1 MAGLLGPIPTQ
12 EEASQT
18 IKESFAARDAALAAR
33 AAGKT
38 EQEVAEAASE
48 AVAEVKTIKFDFKP
62 SKFGNLNTSSTSVY
76 KYPNSG
82 AQITP
87 DTDYVTFEFFKY
99 KPPFK
104 NTGGKNKKDEYSA
117 SIESLTS
124 AENILGDKPD
134 GVKNI
139 IMYMPEDIQSE
150 YGANWSGA
158 GFGFLAGRLMKGAGG
173 NFDIGQVFK
182 DLGDAGRKGAV
193 DFIVNNANNA
203 LGSGVTTNQ
212 ALGGI
217 GGTIVNPNVE
227 MMYESPEMRTFS
239 LTYKMFA
246 STPGESEEIRAICN
260 TFKKNMLPAF
270 GGGAFIGVPNI
281 VRVTF
286 MTGTSPNPFVSQ
298 FKPCAISNVSINYT
312 PDGSWAS
319 YPGGAPVATNI
330 TINFKE
336 LKMLFAED
344 INVGRATF

>member
-1 MAGLLGPIPTQ
+1 MALGTWREDAGENAKLQ
-12 EEASQT
+12 EKEK
-18 IKESFAARDAALAAR
+18 IKLA
-33 AAGKT
+33 
-38 EQEVAEAASE
+38 
-48 AVAEVKTIKFDFKP
+48 
-62 SKFGNLNTSSTSVY
+62 FGGINTAKSGQGSTY
-76 KYPNSG
+76 RYPNSG

-99 KPPFK
+99 KPPFQD
-104 NTGGKNKKDEYSA
+104 TGGGDKKAQYDA
-117 SIESLTS
+117 SLNFGKEQ
-124 AENILGDKPD
+124 ILGEKF
-134 GVKNI
+134 GKNI

-158 GFGFLAGRLMKGAGG
+158 GFGFLAGRLMKVAGG
-173 NFDIGQVFK
+173 NFDVGQVFK
-182 DLGDAGRKGAV
+182 DLGDEARKKTA
-193 DFIVNNANNA
+193 DFIVNNANKA
-203 LGSGVTTNQ
+203 LGSGVTIQQ

-260 TFKKNMLPAF
+260 TFKKNMLPSF
-270 GGGAFIGVPNI
+270 GRGGFINVPNV

-286 MTGTSPNPFVSQ
+286 MTGSEPNPFVSQ
-298 FKPCAISNVSINYT
+298 FKACAISNVSINYT

-319 YPGGAPVATNI
+319 YEGGAPVATNI

-344 INVGRATF
+344 INIGDATY